1 MATEQDDQA
10 DRAIPSPRKATE
22 WLLAL
27 NEAPDDVLL
36 QRRFQA
42 WLTEDPAHER
52 DWISVNS
59 MFDQLGIALSPDTVP
74 VEAAKVVP
82 FPANRATKRRRL
94 AVMAVGLAAACV
106 AAGVFSPELLLRLQA
121 DQITGVAQ
129 QREVT
134 LADGS
139 TIRLAPS
146 SAIATHFTAGR
157 RDVRLLRGEAFFQV
171 THDAKRPFVVTT
183 GAVQTTDVGT
193 AFDVRRNAADT
204 TVAVREGAV
213 QVETSGSPHGVRE
226 VLRAGDE
233 IRVQTHG
240 DRVFDVARRHI
251 EPEEVALWTSARAM
265 VRDRTVGDA
274 VEAIRPWFHGVI
286 VLRGDLA
293 HQPLTGV
300 YNLSD
305 PLEALAAVA
314 HAQGATMYRI
324 SPWIVVLSAR

>member
-1 MATEQDDQA
+1 MATEQQNRA
-10 DRAIPSPRKATE
+10 DGAIPSPRTATE

-59 MFDQLGIALSPDTVP
+59 MFDQLGSALSPNTSP
-74 VEAAKVVP
+74 VETSSVVS
-82 FPANRATKRRRL
+82 FPANRGAKRWRL
-94 AVMAVGLAAACV
+94 AHVAVGLVAACV
-106 AAGVFSPELLLRLQA
+106 AVGVFSPEILLRFRA
-121 DQITGVAQ
+121 DQMTGVAQ

-146 SAIATHFTAGR
+146 SAIATHFTVGR

-171 THDAKRPFVVTT
+171 VHDTKRPFVVTV

-193 AFDVRRNAADT
+193 AFDIRRNDADT

-213 QVETSGSPHGVRE
+213 QVEGNGSPGGLPE
-226 VLRAGDE
+226 VLHAGDE
-233 IRVQTHG
+233 IRVSTNG
-240 DRVFDVARRHI
+240 GSVSDVARRHV

-265 VRDRTVGDA
+265 VRTEQSGM
-274 VEAIRPWFHGVI
+274 P
-286 VLRGDLA
+286 
-293 HQPLTGV
+293 
-300 YNLSD
+300 
-305 PLEALAAVA
+305 
-314 HAQGATMYRI
+314 
-324 SPWIVVLSAR
+324 

>member
-10 DRAIPSPRKATE
+10 HGTIPSPRKATE

-59 MFDQLGIALSPDTVP
+59 MFDQLGIALSPDTAP
-74 VEAAKVVP
+74 VEAATVVP

-106 AAGVFSPELLLRLQA
+106 AAGIFSPELLLRLQA
-121 DQITGVAQ
+121 DQMTGVAQ

-146 SAIATHFTAGR
+146 SAIATHFTAEC

-171 THDAKRPFVVTT
+171 SHDAKRPFVVTT

-213 QVETSGSPHGVRE
+213 QVESSGSPHGVRE

-233 IRVQTHG
+233 IRVETHG

-293 HQPLTGV
+293 RQPLTGV

-314 HAQGATMYRI
+314 HAQGTTMYRI
-324 SPWIVVLSAR
+324 SPWIVVLSVR

>member
-1 MATEQDDQA
+1 MATEQQ
-10 DRAIPSPRKATE
+10 DRADGAISPPRTATE

-36 QRRFQA
+36 RRRFQA

-52 DWISVNS
+52 DWISVNT
-59 MFDQLGIALSPDTVP
+59 MFDQLGSALSPDTSP
-74 VEAAKVVP
+74 AGTSTVVS
-82 FPANRATKRRRL
+82 FPANRGVKRRRL
-94 AVMAVGLAAACV
+94 ALVAVGLAAACV
-106 AAGVFSPELLLRLQA
+106 ATGVFSPEILLRFRA
-121 DQITGVAQ
+121 DQMTGVAL
-129 QREVT
+129 QRDVT

-171 THDAKRPFVVTT
+171 AHDTKRPFVVTT

-193 AFDVRRNAADT
+193 AFDVRRNDADT

-213 QVETSGSPHGVRE
+213 QVEGNGSPGEVPE
-226 VLRAGDE
+226 VLHAGDE
-233 IRVQTHG
+233 IRVSTNG
-240 DRVFDVARRHI
+240 GGLSGVARRHV

-274 VEAIRPWFHGVI
+274 VDAIRPWFHGVI
-286 VLRGDLA
+286 ILRGDIA
-293 HQPLTGV
+293 RQPLTGV

-314 HAQGATMYRI
+314 HAQGAAMYRI

>member
-1 MATEQDDQA
+1 MATEQDDRA
-10 DRAIPSPRKATE
+10 DGIIPSPRKATE

-42 WLTEDPAHER
+42 WLAEDPAHER
-52 DWISVNS
+52 DWISINS
-59 MFDQLGIALSPDTVP
+59 MFDQLGAALLPDTTP
-74 VEAAKVVP
+74 VAAATVVP
-82 FPANRATKRRRL
+82 FPANRGTKRRRL

-106 AAGVFSPELLLRLQA
+106 AAGVFSPDLLLRLQA
-121 DQITGVAQ
+121 DQMTGVAQ
-129 QREVT
+129 QRAIT

-193 AFDVRRNAADT
+193 AFDVRHNAADT

-213 QVETSGSPHGVRE
+213 QVESRGAPHGVRE

-233 IRVQTHG
+233 IHVEAHG
-240 DRVFDVARRHI
+240 DRVFNVARRHV
-251 EPEEVALWTSARAM
+251 EAEDVALWTSARAM

-274 VEAIRPWFHGVI
+274 VEAIRPWFRGVI

-293 HQPLTGV
+293 RQPLTGV

-305 PLEALAAVA
+305 PIEALAAVA